1 MDHVPMVM
9 TEITAIKGA
18 NEAVD
23 VTASFKSSPARVG
36 NPSKPSLFSSLD
48 FFNWSSSLFAPPS
61 PSPRGCANLGGGFGA
76 AAESDDPNGDFT
88 AFATF
93 ANGLLLL
100 LLLVP
105 SPFSSSLFMS
115 EASLMPLFL
124 NSSANDIETSPFFSS
139 PPLVS
144 SSSSSPFDDDDD
156 SDDTRTTTIDDDFLL
171 LLILLTFVPLNWMC
185 LFMLCWCE
193 CCPPSCDDDDDERYE
208 FFNNKCFRRRPVV
221 VVV

>member
-48 FFNWSSSLFAPPS
+48 FFNWSSSSLFAPPS

-105 SPFSSSLFMS
+105 SLFSSSLFMS

-124 NSSANDIETSPFFSS
+124 NSSANDIETSPFF
-139 PPLVS
+139 
-144 SSSSSPFDDDDD
+144 
-156 SDDTRTTTIDDDFLL
+156 LL
-171 LLILLTFVPLNWMC
+171 LLL
-185 LFMLCWCE
+185 
-193 CCPPSCDDDDDERYE
+193 
-208 FFNNKCFRRRPVV
+208 
-221 VVV
+221 

>member
-1 MDHVPMVM
+1 MVM

-48 FFNWSSSLFAPPS
+48 FFNWSSSSLFAPPS

-139 PPLVS
+139 SPLVS
-144 SSSSSPFDDDDD
+144 SPSSSPFDDDD
-156 SDDTRTTTIDDDFLL
+156 SDDTRTTTRDDDFLL
-171 LLILLTFVPLNWMC
+171 LLIVLTFVPLNWMC
-185 LFMLCWCE
+185 LFMLCCWW

-208 FFNNKCFRRRPVV
+208 FCFFD
-221 VVV
+221 

>member
-1 MDHVPMVM
+1 MVM

-48 FFNWSSSLFAPPS
+48 FFNWSSSSLFAPPS

-105 SPFSSSLFMS
+105 SPFSSS
-115 EASLMPLFL
+115 AS
-124 NSSANDIETSPFFSS
+124 
-139 PPLVS
+139 
-144 SSSSSPFDDDDD
+144 
-156 SDDTRTTTIDDDFLL
+156 
-171 LLILLTFVPLNWMC
+171 
-185 LFMLCWCE
+185 
-193 CCPPSCDDDDDERYE
+193 
-208 FFNNKCFRRRPVV
+208 RRRAAPHAAEGGPSAHSSRRRSLRAARSLAFASYESADS
-221 VVV
+221 